1 MKSLFLIVF
10 SSNSYNQYLQH
21 SSKQDVKLKL
31 KLMLGKFKT
40 WYIHDRNQVYVVMLF

>member
-31 KLMLGKFKT
+31 KLMLGKFET